1 MAPLILKA
9 ALETA
14 FQIKDIGDIDTLRA
28 SVDKNDEDY
37 QARFDL
43 ALALWATEK
52 RKEAADQ
59 LLYIIA
65 ADKEWE
71 DDGARKQLVKFFEE
85 AGPMDPFTI
94 TARRKLSSLLFC

>member
-1 MAPLILKA
+1 MEKFGPVVYAVLCKA
-9 ALETA
+9 SNENEVEISAET
-14 FQIKDIGDIDTLRA
+14 
-28 SVDKNDEDY
+28 DKKCAHKGTGFVKFKE
-37 QARFDL
+37 Q
-43 ALALWATEK
+43 
-52 RKEAADQ
+52 EAADQ